1 LQRSVRFGEPV
12 SPQSRAFNV
21 KLYVTEAQ
29 ELYTVTDCYR
39 ELTMKNLKSRLEL
52 LVGIP
57 VNFQRLR
64 YLDEVDLADDS
75 TFRKNDIIPGGTL
88 TMRIWPQDAWGLLV
102 TAAAKGKI
110 RMVGLDC
117 LCKYVDIFSCKNHI
131 GYVPIWIFHHQLQ
144 GVGASKTSTFN
155 TANANL
161 MRPEERIEWLA
172 FRAFVAL
179 FITVRRRHLEAVE
192 FLLQNGADLRRK
204 TPLGRTALHVAVT
217 SGHTDCINILL
228 NWGAKISDEDNEG
241 LNAVLLARLWGQ
253 KESER
258 QLFRHQWQ
266 VRARQSAHPLVKPKS
281 EEPVEAR
288 VQD

>member
-1 LQRSVRFGEPV
+1 MQNQKKKPPRGTSFRISPQSLQRSVRFGEPV

-110 RMVGLDC
+110 RM
-117 LCKYVDIFSCKNHI
+117 
-131 GYVPIWIFHHQLQ
+131 LQ